1 MAKIYIATD
10 VLGFFAVDE
19 ANNIVDKE
27 LYERK
32 LDLIA
37 SRLIELE
44 KSNYVPELVA
54 LIERVKAKGDKIVLE
69 DPELARKLVSVVR
82 GVEIVGE
89 SPSPVL
95 VAFRQ
100 NFEKYLPSLGLTWEE
115 YRKLLFDVSDL
126 ITRLKLRQAV
136 ERRDLFIAQA
146 ISALDDVDKIL
157 NLIASRIR
165 EWYGLHF
172 PELEELV
179 RDNREYVSIVY
190 HLGHRSRITE
200 DSLKKA
206 VANIPDDRAKKIVES
221 AKKSIGAEMSEWDL
235 DQLRA
240 YADIFLR
247 LDSYRE
253 KLATYIDEAMKEVA
267 PNVRELVGPLL
278 GARLIKLAGGLT
290 RMAFLPASTIQVLGA
305 EKALFRA
312 LRTGGKPPKHG
323 VIFQYPEIFRS
334 PRWQRG
340 KIARALAAKLA
351 IAAKADAFTGNF
363 IAPRLK
369 EELMKRI
376 QEIKTLYAKPPPKA
390 PAQPSAAAKR
400 GREEAA
406 SEEGK
411 GKEVKQ
417 QSYREALFCNCVNYR
432 LLPFNT
438 R

>member
-1 MAKIYIATD
+1 MAKVYIATD

-19 ANNIVDKE
+19 SGNLVDKE

-32 LDLIA
+32 
-37 SRLIELE
+37 
-44 KSNYVPELVA
+44 PELVA
-54 LIERVKAKGDKIVLE
+54 ARLLELERSNPVQELLRLVERLRGKAEKIVVE
-69 DPELARKLVSVVR
+69 DPELARKLVAAVR
-82 GVEIVGE
+82 GVDIVAE

-100 NFEKYLPSLGLTWEE
+100 NFPKYLPTIGLHWDE
-115 YRKLLFDVSDL
+115 YGNLLFEVSDL

-136 ERRDLFIAQA
+136 EKRDLFIGQA
-146 ISALDDVDKIL
+146 ISTLDDVDKIL

-179 RDNREYVSIVY
+179 RDNKEYVEIVY
-190 HLGHRSRITE
+190 HIGHRSKIGE
-200 DSLKKA
+200 DSLRK
-206 VANIPDDRAKKIVES
+206 VLPDLPEDRVKRIVEA

-235 DQLRA
+235 DQLRS
-240 YADIFLR
+240 YADTFLK
-247 LDSYRE
+247 LNAYRE
-253 KLATYIDEAMKEVA
+253 SLATYIDEAMKEVA
-267 PNVRELVGPLL
+267 PNIRELVGPLL

-323 VIFQYPEIFRS
+323 VIFQYPEIFRA

-369 EELMKRI
+369 EELMKRT
-376 QEIKTLYAKPPPKA
+376 QEIKTLYAKPPPKV
-390 PAQPSAAAKR
+390 PQPQPSAKAPPPPPPRR
-400 GREEAA
+400 G
-406 SEEGK
+406 EG
-411 GKEVKQ
+411 G
-417 QSYREALFCNCVNYR
+417 RR
-432 LLPFNT
+432 PPP
-438 R
+438 RRGGRR

>member
-1 MAKIYIATD
+1 VAT
-10 VLGFFAVDE
+10 
-19 ANNIVDKE
+19 
-27 LYERK
+27 
-32 LDLIA
+32 
-37 SRLIELE
+37 RLIELE
-44 KSNYVPELVA
+44 KSNPVQELLA
-54 LIERVKAKGDKIVLE
+54 LVQRLRGKAEKIVVE
-69 DPELARKLVSVVR
+69 DPELARKLVAAVKDA
-82 GVEIVGE
+82 EIVAE
-89 SPSPVL
+89 SPSPAL

-100 NFEKYLPSLGLTWEE
+100 NFSKYLSELGLSWDE
-115 YRKLLFDVSDL
+115 YRSFLFEVSDL
-126 ITRLKLRQAV
+126 VTRLKLRQAV
-136 ERRDLFIAQA
+136 EKRDLFIAQA

-157 NLIASRIR
+157 NLIASRVR

-179 RDNREYVSIVY
+179 RDNREYVKIVY
-190 HLGHRSRITE
+190 YLGHRSKIGE
-200 DSLKKA
+200 DSLKK
-206 VANIPDDRAKKIVES
+206 ILPDLSEERAKRIVEA
-221 AKKSIGAEMSEWDL
+221 AKKSIGAEMTEWDL
-235 DQLRA
+235 EQLKS
-240 YADIFLR
+240 YAETFLK

-253 KLATYIDEAMKEVA
+253 SLATYIDEAMKEVA
-267 PNVRELVGPLL
+267 PNIRELVGPLL

-376 QEIKTLYAKPPPKA
+376 QEVKTLYAKPPPKA
-390 PAQPSAAAKR
+390 PQPAAKAPPPPPPRR
-400 GREEAA
+400 GEGGRRPPPKRE
-406 SEEGK
+406 
-411 GKEVKQ
+411 
-417 QSYREALFCNCVNYR
+417 RR
-432 LLPFNT
+432 

>member
-1 MAKIYIATD
+1 MAKVYIATD
-10 VLGFFAVDE
+10 VLGFLAVDE
-19 ANNIVDKE
+19 SGNLVDKE

-32 LDLIA
+32 
-37 SRLIELE
+37 
-44 KSNYVPELVA
+44 PELVA
-54 LIERVKAKGDKIVLE
+54 TRLLELERSNPVQELLRLVERLRGKAEKIVVE
-69 DPELARKLVSVVR
+69 DPELARKLVAAVR
-82 GVEIVGE
+82 GVDIVAE

-100 NFEKYLPSLGLTWEE
+100 NFPKYLPTIGLNWDE
-115 YRKLLFDVSDL
+115 YGNLLFEVSDL

-136 ERRDLFIAQA
+136 EKRDLFIGQA
-146 ISALDDVDKIL
+146 ISTLDDVDKIL

-179 RDNREYVSIVY
+179 RDNKEYVEIVY
-190 HLGHRSRITE
+190 HIGHRSKISE
-200 DSLKKA
+200 DSLRG
-206 VANIPDDRAKKIVES
+206 VLPDLPEDRVKRIVEA

-235 DQLRA
+235 DQLRS
-240 YADIFLR
+240 YADTFLK
-247 LDSYRE
+247 LDAYRE
-253 KLATYIDEAMKEVA
+253 SLATYIDEAMKEVA
-267 PNVRELVGPLL
+267 PNIRELVGPLL

-323 VIFQYPEIFRS
+323 VIFQYPEIFRT

-390 PAQPSAAAKR
+390 PQPQPSAKAPPPPPPRR
-400 GREEAA
+400 G
-406 SEEGK
+406 EG
-411 GKEVKQ
+411 G
-417 QSYREALFCNCVNYR
+417 RR
-432 LLPFNT
+432 PPP
-438 R
+438 RRGGRR

>member
-376 QEIKTLYAKPPPKA
+376 QEIKMLYAKPPPKA
-390 PAQPSAAAKR
+390 PAQPSARAPPPPPPPPRGGERRPPPRRER
-400 GREEAA
+400 GR
-406 SEEGK
+406 
-411 GKEVKQ
+411 
-417 QSYREALFCNCVNYR
+417 R
-432 LLPFNT
+432 
-438 R
+438 

>member
-10 VLGFFAVDE
+10 VLGFFALDE
-19 ANNIVDKE
+19 AGNVVDKE
-27 LYERK
+27 LYEK
-32 LDLIA
+32 KPDVVA
-37 SRLIELE
+37 ARLMELE
-44 KSNYVPELVA
+44 KSNYVPEIVK
-54 LIERVKAKGDKIVLE
+54 LIERIKPRAEKVVLE
-69 DPELARKLVSVVR
+69 DPELARKLVAAVK

-89 SPSPVL
+89 SPSHIL
-95 VAFRQ
+95 VEFRR
-100 NFEKYLPSLGLTWEE
+100 NFPKYLGALGLTWDE
-115 YRKLLFDVSDL
+115 YQKFLFEVSDL
-126 ITRLKLRQAV
+126 VTRLKLRQAV

-146 ISALDDVDKIL
+146 ISTLDDVDKIL

-172 PELEELV
+172 PELEELI
-179 RDNREYVSIVY
+179 RDNKEYVTIVY
-190 HLGHRSRITE
+190 HIGHRSRIAE
-200 DSLKKA
+200 DALKK
-206 VANIPDDRAKKIVES
+206 ILPEMPEERAKRIVES
-221 AKKSIGAEMSEWDL
+221 AKKSIGAEMSDWDL
-235 DQLRA
+235 EQLKI
-240 YADIFLR
+240 YADIYLN
-247 LDSYRE
+247 LDAYRE

-369 EELMKRI
+369 EELLKRI
-376 QEIKTLYAKPPPKA
+376 QEVKTLYAKPPPKA
-390 PAQPSAAAKR
+390 PTQPAAKTPPPPPPPKKGGEKRPPPRRER
-400 GREEAA
+400 GR
-406 SEEGK
+406 
-411 GKEVKQ
+411 
-417 QSYREALFCNCVNYR
+417 R
-432 LLPFNT
+432 
-438 R
+438 